1 VTPVTPLWATVQ
13 DVVHIGASPL
23 LETRRVRTVRDETS
37 PKTTKDL
44 TVNTTQLVGRLTA
57 DPVLRHTSNGTP
69 VTDVRLAVDRRGD
82 GTDFISVTVW
92 SRTAEVVTEHLE
104 RGRRVGVTGRL
115 EQQQWTDKASGTNR
129 ERLVVVADSIEF
141 LDAPRRTTD
150 QTDQPESADSP
161 APAPV

>member
-1 VTPVTPLWATVQ
+1 M
-13 DVVHIGASPL
+13 
-23 LETRRVRTVRDETS
+23 
-37 PKTTKDL
+37 
-44 TVNTTQLVGRLTA
+44 NTTQLVGRLTA

-141 LDAPRRTTD
+141 LDAPRRAAD
-150 QTDQPESADSP
+150 QTDQPETTDSP

>member
-1 VTPVTPLWATVQ
+1 M
-13 DVVHIGASPL
+13 
-23 LETRRVRTVRDETS
+23 
-37 PKTTKDL
+37 
-44 TVNTTQLVGRLTA
+44 NTTQLVGRLTA

-92 SRTAEVVTEHLE
+92 SRTAEVVTEHLA

-115 EQQQWTDKASGTNR
+115 EQQQWTDKQSGTNR

-141 LDAPRRTTD
+141 LDAPRRDGDGSATSTQDGADTPTD
-150 QTDQPESADSP
+150 VEEAVP
-161 APAPV
+161 A